1 MSILEQM
8 TPIGLDDMKAVR
20 LMNRVDQK
28 YIAPAALLEALLE
41 RIAGDYYVQR
51 IPADPQNSKL
61 KIQDSELIAPYRT
74 LYFDTEALDMYIM
87 HHNRKLNRQKL
98 RVRTYRS
105 TDTTFF
111 EIKNKD
117 NKGKTRKVRIPIDVS
132 LFDRALEVPEVQD
145 FVNKNTPYSTQAFKQ
160 SSIQAFKHSSTQALK
175 HSSIQAIKQSSNQAI
190 LYPTLENRFE
200 RITLVDK
207 GMSERIT
214 IDHGIRFHNRATQL
228 DADIAHAL
236 VIEVKHE
243 VGAPSSAI
251 ERALHDLH
259 VLPRRMS
266 KYCIGTAL
274 TTPTVK
280 HNRFKPKLLYINKIQ
295 ENR

>member
-1 MSILEQM
+1 MAQKTEPTNEKSILMQM
-8 TPIGLDDMKAVR
+8 APIGLDDMKAVR

-28 YIAPAALLEALLE
+28 YIAPATALEPLLEH
-41 RIAGDYYVQR
+41 IADRYLVQHIGDNPV
-51 IPADPQNSKL
+51 
-61 KIQDSELIAPYRT
+61 APYRT
-74 LYFDTEALDMYIM
+74 LYFDTPDLAMYTM
-87 HHNRKLNRQKL
+87 HHNQKLNRQKL

-117 NKGKTRKVRIPIDVS
+117 NKGKTRKIRIPIDVS
-132 LFDRALEVPEVQD
+132 LFDSALEVSEVRD
-145 FVNKNTPYSTQAFKQ
+145 FVASHTPYPLA
-160 SSIQAFKHSSTQALK
+160 AL
-175 HSSIQAIKQSSNQAI
+175 H
-190 LYPTLENRFE
+190 PCLENRFD

-214 IDHGIRFHNRATQL
+214 IDLGIRFHNRATGL
-228 DADIAHAL
+228 DADIARAL

-243 VGAPSSAI
+243 VGAPTSAI

-274 TTPTVK
+274 TNPTAK
-280 HNRFKPKLLYINKIQ
+280 HNRFKPKLLYINKITS
-295 ENR
+295 

>member
-1 MSILEQM
+1 MDILSQM
-8 TPIGLDDMKAVR
+8 EPICLDDMKAVR

-28 YIAPAALLEALLE
+28 YMASSSLLEELLS
-41 RIAGDYYVQR
+41 RIADGYYVQH
-51 IPADPQNSKL
+51 IEGNPL
-61 KIQDSELIAPYRT
+61 APYRT
-74 LYFDTEALDMYIM
+74 LYFDTDDLRMYTM
-87 HHNRKLNRQKL
+87 HHNKKLNRQKL

-117 NKGKTRKVRIPIDVS
+117 NKKKTSKVRIPIDVQQ
-132 LFDRALEVPEVQD
+132 FDSCLEIPEVAT
-145 FVNKNTPYSTQAFKQ
+145 FVNENTPY
-160 SSIQAFKHSSTQALK
+160 
-175 HSSIQAIKQSSNQAI
+175 
-190 LYPTLENRFE
+190 PTTMLHACLENSFE

-207 GMSERIT
+207 GMSERVT
-214 IDHGIRFHNRATQL
+214 IDRCIRFHNRATGI
-228 DADIAHAL
+228 DADIGRLL

-243 VGAPSSAI
+243 LGAPTSDI

-274 TTPTVK
+274 TDPSAK
-280 HNRFKPKLLYINKIQ
+280 RNRFKPKLLFIDKIT
-295 ENR
+295 NNSLIF

>member
-8 TPIGLDDMKAVR
+8 EPIGLADMKAVR

-28 YIAPAALLEALLE
+28 YMAPASLLEELLG
-41 RIAGDYYVQR
+41 RVADGYYVQH
-51 IPADPQNSKL
+51 IEGEAL
-61 KIQDSELIAPYRT
+61 APYRT
-74 LYFDTEALDMYIM
+74 LYFDTAGLDMYTM
-87 HHNRKLNRQKL
+87 HHNQKLNRQKL

-117 NKGKTRKVRIPIDVS
+117 NKKKTRKVRIPIEVAM
-132 LFDRALEVPEVQD
+132 FDRALEVEEVRE
-145 FVNKNTPYSTQAFKQ
+145 FVDSKTPWPVT
-160 SSIQAFKHSSTQALK
+160 AL
-175 HSSIQAIKQSSNQAI
+175 HEC
-190 LYPTLENRFE
+190 LENRFE

-214 IDHGIRFHNRATQL
+214 IDSGIRFHNRATGL
-228 DADIAHAL
+228 EADIAKLL

-243 VGAPSSAI
+243 VGAPTSAI

-259 VLPRRMS
+259 ILPRRMS

-274 TTPTVK
+274 TDPSAK
-280 HNRFKPKLLYINKIQ
+280 KNRFKEKLLYIRKVT
-295 ENR
+295 E

>member
-1 MSILEQM
+1 MSVLEQM
-8 TPIGLDDMKAVR
+8 APIGLDDMKAVR

-28 YIAPAALLEALLE
+28 YMASADVLESLLE
-41 RIAGDYYVQR
+41 RIADHYYVQHIAGEPR
-51 IPADPQNSKL
+51 
-61 KIQDSELIAPYRT
+61 APYKT
-74 LYFDTEALDMYIM
+74 LYFDTDRLAMYTM
-87 HHNRKLNRQKL
+87 HHNQKLNRQKL

-117 NKGKTRKVRIPIDVS
+117 NKKKTRKVRIPIEAAM
-132 LFDRALEVPEVQD
+132 FDHVADIPEVCS
-145 FVNKNTPYSTQAFKQ
+145 FVEQNTPYAFGDAAGRVSTDN
-160 SSIQAFKHSSTQALK
+160 SLH
-175 HSSIQAIKQSSNQAI
+175 
-190 LYPTLENRFE
+190 PCLENRFE

-207 GMSERIT
+207 QMTERVT
-214 IDHGIRFHNRATQL
+214 IDSGIRFHNRATGI
-228 DADIAHAL
+228 DADISRLL

-243 VGAPSSAI
+243 VGAPMSTI

-274 TTPTVK
+274 TDPSAK
-280 HNRFKPKLLYINKIQ
+280 HNRFKPKLLFIEKIHTS
-295 ENR
+295 

>member
-1 MSILEQM
+1 MLEGADKLPTLYQM

-28 YIAPAALLEALLE
+28 YMASADLLEELLS
-41 RIAGDYYVQR
+41 RIADGYYVQH
-51 IPADPQNSKL
+51 IEGNPL
-61 KIQDSELIAPYRT
+61 APYRT
-74 LYFDTEALDMYIM
+74 LYFDTDDLRMYTM
-87 HHNRKLNRQKL
+87 HHNKKLNRQKL

-117 NKGKTRKVRIPIDVS
+117 NKKKTRKVRIPVDVNM
-132 LFDRALEVPEVQD
+132 FDRVLEVPEVEQ
-145 FVNKNTPYSTQAFKQ
+145 FVNGNTPYPVATL
-160 SSIQAFKHSSTQALK
+160 H
-175 HSSIQAIKQSSNQAI
+175 
-190 LYPTLENRFE
+190 PCLENRFE

-214 IDHGIRFHNRATQL
+214 IDRGITFHNRATGIN
-228 DADIAHAL
+228 ADIARLL

-243 VGAPSSAI
+243 VGAPMSDI
-251 ERALHDLH
+251 ERTLHDLH

-274 TTPTVK
+274 TDPTAK
-280 HNRFKPKLLYINKIQ
+280 YNRFKPKLLFIEKIHKS
-295 ENR
+295 

>member
-1 MSILEQM
+1 MNSEFSIQHSVLDQM
-8 TPIGLDDMKAVR
+8 APIGLDDMKAVR

-41 RIAGDYYVQR
+41 RIAADYYVQS
-51 IPADPQNSKL
+51 IPANIQNSKFT
-61 KIQDSELIAPYRT
+61 IHNSERIAPYRT
-74 LYFDTEALDMYIM
+74 LYFDTEALAMYIM

-160 SSIQAFKHSSTQALK
+160 SSN
-175 HSSIQAIKQSSNQAI
+175 QAIKQSSNQAI
-190 LYPTLENRFE
+190 LYPCLENRFE

-214 IDHGIRFHNRATQL
+214 IDHGIRFYNRATGL

-243 VGAPSSAI
+243 VGAPTSAI

-274 TTPTVK
+274 TTPTAK
-280 HNRFKPKLLYINKIQ
+280 HNRFKPKLLYLEKLTQ
-295 ENR
+295 KS

>member
-1 MSILEQM
+1 MDILHSVLGSMQ
-8 TPIGLDDMKAVR
+8 PIGLDDMKAVR

-28 YIAPAALLEALLE
+28 YMASADRLEELLS
-41 RIAGDYYVQR
+41 RIAEGYYVQH
-51 IPADPQNSKL
+51 IEGNPL
-61 KIQDSELIAPYRT
+61 APYRT
-74 LYFDTEALDMYIM
+74 LYFDTDDLQMYTM
-87 HHNRKLNRQKL
+87 HHNQKLNRQKL

-117 NKGKTRKVRIPIDVS
+117 NKKKTRKVRIPIDVS
-132 LFDRALEVPEVQD
+132 MFDRALEVPEVRD
-145 FVNKNTPYSTQAFKQ
+145 FVEQNTPYAVQ
-160 SSIQAFKHSSTQALK
+160 SPKFGNRNSLHEC
-175 HSSIQAIKQSSNQAI
+175 
-190 LYPTLENRFE
+190 LENRFE

-207 GMSERIT
+207 GMSERVT
-214 IDHGIRFHNRATQL
+214 IDRGITFHNRATGI
-228 DADIAHAL
+228 DADISRLL

-243 VGAPSSAI
+243 VGAPMSDI

-274 TTPTVK
+274 TDPAAK
-280 HNRFKPKLLYINKIQ
+280 SNRFKEKLLFIERIHKQ
-295 ENR
+295 

>member
-1 MSILEQM
+1 MNSEFSIQHSVLDQM

-61 KIQDSELIAPYRT
+61 KIQNSELIAPYRT

-132 LFDRALEVPEVQD
+132 LSDRALAVPEVQD
-145 FVNKNTPYSTQAFKQ
+145 FVNKNTPYSTPTP
-160 SSIQAFKHSSTQALK
+160 HSSLLTP
-175 HSSIQAIKQSSNQAI
+175 HSSLI
-190 LYPTLENRFE
+190 PTLENRFE

-214 IDHGIRFHNRATQL
+214 IDHGIRFHNRATQR

-243 VGAPSSAI
+243 VGAPTSAI

-274 TTPTVK
+274 TTPAVK
-280 HNRFKPKLLYINKIQ
+280 HNRFKPKLLYLEKLIPNP
-295 ENR
+295 

>member
-8 TPIGLDDMKAVR
+8 EPIGLADMKAVR

-28 YIAPAALLEALLE
+28 YMAPASLLEELLG
-41 RIAGDYYVQR
+41 RVADGYYVQH
-51 IPADPQNSKL
+51 IEGEAL
-61 KIQDSELIAPYRT
+61 APYRT
-74 LYFDTEALDMYIM
+74 LYFDTEGLDMYTM
-87 HHNRKLNRQKL
+87 HHNQKLNRQKL

-117 NKGKTRKVRIPIDVS
+117 NKKKTRKVRIPIEVAM
-132 LFDRALEVPEVQD
+132 FDRALEVEEVRE
-145 FVNKNTPYSTQAFKQ
+145 FVDSKTPWPAT
-160 SSIQAFKHSSTQALK
+160 AL
-175 HSSIQAIKQSSNQAI
+175 HEC
-190 LYPTLENRFE
+190 LENRFE

-214 IDHGIRFHNRATQL
+214 IDSGIRFHNRVTGL
-228 DADIAHAL
+228 EADIAKLL

-243 VGAPSSAI
+243 VGAPTSAI

-259 VLPRRMS
+259 ILPRRMS

-274 TTPTVK
+274 TDPSAK
-280 HNRFKPKLLYINKIQ
+280 KNRFKEKLLYINKVIS
-295 ENR
+295 

>member
-1 MSILEQM
+1 MSVLDQM
-8 TPIGLDDMKAVR
+8 QPIGLGDMKAVR

-28 YIAPAALLEALLE
+28 YMASSNQLEELLS
-41 RIAGDYYVQR
+41 RIADGYFVQH
-51 IPADPQNSKL
+51 IAGNPL
-61 KIQDSELIAPYRT
+61 APYRT
-74 LYFDTEALDMYIM
+74 LYFDTADLTMYTM
-87 HHNRKLNRQKL
+87 HHNQKLNRQKL

-117 NKGKTRKVRIPIDVS
+117 NKKKTRKVRIPVS
-132 LFDRALEVPEVQD
+132 VQQFNTCLDVPEVSR
-145 FVNKNTPYSTQAFKQ
+145 FVDENTPYPVASL
-160 SSIQAFKHSSTQALK
+160 HEC
-175 HSSIQAIKQSSNQAI
+175 
-190 LYPTLENRFE
+190 LENSFE

-214 IDHGIRFHNRATQL
+214 IDKGICFHNRATGI
-228 DADIAHAL
+228 DADISKIL

-243 VGAPSSAI
+243 VGAPMSDI
-251 ERALHDLH
+251 ERALHDMH

-274 TTPTVK
+274 TDPSAK
-280 HNRFKPKLLYINKIQ
+280 RNRFKPKLLHIDKIMFDKI
-295 ENR
+295 